1 MGVVYKLYDP
11 TVDFIAKAI
20 YQLIGMEPEL
30 SLRIK
35 HELFQT
41 ISSLSGHMGDN
52 GVGISMSTS
61 SVVAGKA
68 HEYSVELNGEY
79 DQEQF
84 LGEFSKV
91 DLLKSFLS
99 NF

>member
-1 MGVVYKLYDP
+1 
-11 TVDFIAKAI
+11 
-20 YQLIGMEPEL
+20 MEPEL
-30 SLRIK
+30 SLRVK

-61 SVVAGKA
+61 SVVAGTA

-91 DLLKSFLS
+91 DLLKYFFIEFL
-99 NF
+99 N